1 MRKKRDPIPRAAE
14 AWWWLGGFL
23 TLGLMGG
30 GVVVAGIALWE
41 NIDIRQLA
49 PALAVTSAPTPY
61 PRMSAPAA
69 IAPVPFEAVLLNN
82 DANREYFE
90 DAAYYSAELSR
101 WRGLMEAVGGSVRE
115 VSDAE
120 GLLSTSTSE
129 VMVLPEAPCISSP
142 ELAAIGA
149 HLAAGGSVITNWALG
164 VRDGACEW
172 RGWSTLLDVTGA
184 EDVREIT
191 GRDGTFLTI
200 PGGLPS
206 SPGID
211 PGTRIELRPDPFL
224 ALRMTGQRV
233 YWSDWALNPNP
244 DEDGAGADVAV
255 STTRSK
261 EGGRITW
268 FGLRTRH
275 AVTEADSVKLDRLIQ
290 NGIMWAAGVPTA
302 AVGTWPGGAR
312 SALIFTL
319 DVEGVDTYVN
329 ARDAAAVFDLE
340 GLPITFF
347 AVSQLVRE
355 NAPLARALMAAGEVG
370 TQTVDHS
377 PLAGLTWQDQSIR
390 LWRSWSEIEVW
401 TGVGPAGLRPP
412 EEAFDSLTLA
422 AWKGAGGSY
431 VLSGNEAR
439 SASPELHD
447 TSEGTLVLLPRLLKD
462 DYTVIVRDIT
472 LRSAHLTD
480 AFLAGAE
487 KMRAIG
493 GLAIITGHTQI
504 ITSGP
509 RLDAV
514 RAVADSVRSQS
525 GWWLARA
532 DGVAEWWLD
541 RSMVELQWAS
551 PSNVPSGQ
559 NLLSAGIPDVIVATS
574 SETRRDDVWI
584 DISAPQMSQSV
595 MPFVDGVSVE
605 FALEDWGMRLRV
617 GMVEAGVTRRISFA
631 TVEPSTQD
639 IAGTS

>member
-1 MRKKRDPIPRAAE
+1 MR
-14 AWWWLGGFL
+14 
-23 TLGLMGG
+23 
-30 GVVVAGIALWE
+30 
-41 NIDIRQLA
+41 
-49 PALAVTSAPTPY
+49 
-61 PRMSAPAA
+61 
-69 IAPVPFEAVLLNN
+69 
-82 DANREYFE
+82 
-90 DAAYYSAELSR
+90 
-101 WRGLMEAVGGSVRE
+101 
-115 VSDAE
+115 
-120 GLLSTSTSE
+120 
-129 VMVLPEAPCISSP
+129 
-142 ELAAIGA
+142 
-149 HLAAGGSVITNWALG
+149 
-164 VRDGACEW
+164 
-172 RGWSTLLDVTGA
+172 
-184 EDVREIT
+184 
-191 GRDGTFLTI
+191 
-200 PGGLPS
+200 
-206 SPGID
+206 
-211 PGTRIELRPDPFL
+211 
-224 ALRMTGQRV
+224 
-233 YWSDWALNPNP
+233 
-244 DEDGAGADVAV
+244 
-255 STTRSK
+255 
-261 EGGRITW
+261 
-268 FGLRTRH
+268 
-275 AVTEADSVKLDRLIQ
+275 
-290 NGIMWAAGVPTA
+290 
-302 AVGTWPGGAR
+302 
-312 SALIFTL
+312 
-319 DVEGVDTYVN
+319 
-329 ARDAAAVFDLE
+329 
-340 GLPITFF
+340 
-347 AVSQLVRE
+347 
-355 NAPLARALMAAGEVG
+355 
-370 TQTVDHS
+370 
-377 PLAGLTWQDQSIR
+377 
-390 LWRSWSEIEVW
+390 
-401 TGVGPAGLRPP
+401 
-412 EEAFDSLTLA
+412 SLTLA

-472 LRSAHLTD
+472 LRSEHLTD